1 MSRLKSILF
10 FLWRFKWVWIG
21 VLPFPIFYFCF
32 WKNYFLLGHHND
44 WQILVQCASLHLVP
58 ALTILG
64 SMLLFKLGIDKGLA
78 VVSSMLINSWYLYKI
93 VPLWSVHYF
102 NLLTK
107 RGVDLF
113 SLYKQWSLIME
124 MNGFWSCFVIDAVQ
138 LMLIISAFWCL
149 VRNRALIKFDGTFSS
164 VRPKSTNFGTA
175 KFLDSKGIKRLNE
188 PEGIVVGAISKERDF
203 SDVNKLVTSIQKKGG
218 DELIRIKADH
228 SILIA
233 PSGAGKGVG
242 VIIPTLLSYPGPV
255 FVTDIKGENYAVTRR
270 AREVKGRKVI
280 AFDPFGITDA
290 PRIRINPLDFL
301 HPLNK
306 NVTDSAQTIAEM
318 IRPVDQRDSAVTTHF
333 NSNAISLIK
342 CLMLHVVSTFPI
354 AERNLYSVYRLIS
367 MPLGKLLGVLE
378 SIGQNES
385 VAFGEAARL
394 ANSFLGIEHRERSG
408 IISTA
413 TDALRFAGS
422 PFVQEATAESD
433 FELSEMVRAK
443 TDLFICIPPE
453 KLEDQKQLVRILFG
467 IVFVE
472 MLRAQGQVS
481 HHKLL
486 MLIDE
491 MPALGYLKQIDSI
504 RTYGRGFG
512 VSLLAVSQTIQDL
525 KNAYP
530 NTWEA
535 FFSSQLSIFFCAA
548 EASTSKF
555 LSEKLGKKTIEVNSV
570 SQSEGVQKRAIGSN
584 AASIQ
589 SGNSTSETGRDI
601 LMPNEVELLGDKV
614 VLAFKRGEHPIIC
627 QRIDYRERGEFK
639 GLWDGNPL
647 HENRGA

>member
-1 MSRLKSILF
+1 MSKLKSVLS
-10 FLWRFKWVWIG
+10 FLWCFKWVWIG
-21 VLPFPIFYFCF
+21 VLPFPIFYFWF
-32 WKNYFLLGHHND
+32 WKSYFFLGHHND
-44 WQILVQCASLHLVP
+44 WQALVQYIYLEVIP

-64 SMLLFKLGIDKGLA
+64 SMMLFKLGIDKGLA
-78 VVSSMLINSWYLYKI
+78 VVSSMLINSWYLYKTTPI
-93 VPLWSVHYF
+93 WSVHFF

-124 MNGFWSCFVIDAVQ
+124 MNGFWTFFITDAVQ
-138 LMLIISAFWCL
+138 LILIISAFWCL
-149 VRNRALIKFDGTFSS
+149 VRNRALIKFDGSFSS
-164 VRPKSTNFGTA
+164 AKPKSTNFGTA
-175 KFLDSKGIKRLNE
+175 RFLDVKGIKRLNDAD
-188 PEGIVVGAISKERDF
+188 GIVVGAMPKEKDF
-203 SDVNKLVTSIQKKGG
+203 THVDKLVTSIQKKGG

-228 SILIA
+228 TILVA

-270 AREVKGRKVI
+270 AREAKGRKVI

-290 PRIRINPLDFL
+290 PRIRINPLQFL
-301 HPLNK
+301 DPRDRNITD
-306 NVTDSAQTIAEM
+306 NVQTIAEM
-318 IRPVDQRDSAVTTHF
+318 IIPIDQRDSSVSRHF

-342 CLMLHVVSTFPI
+342 CLTLHVATKYQEPT
-354 AERNLYSVYRLIS
+354 RNLHSVYQLIAQ
-367 MPLGKLLGVLE
+367 PIDKLIETLKEIGKD
-378 SIGQNES
+378 QS
-385 VAFGEAARL
+385 VAFGEGARL

-413 TDALRFAGS
+413 TDSLRFLGS

-433 FELSEMVRAK
+433 FDLAEMVSGNV
-443 TDLFICIPPE
+443 DLFVCIPPD
-453 KLEDQKQLVRILFG
+453 KLEDQKQLVRLLFG

-472 MLRAQGQVS
+472 MLRAQGKTGP
-481 HHKLL
+481 HKLL

-530 NTWEA
+530 NTWES
-535 FFSSQLSIFFCAA
+535 FFSSQLSIFFGAA

-570 SQSEGVQKRAIGSN
+570 SQSEGIQKRTIGSN
-584 AASIQ
+584 GASVQ
-589 SGNSTSETGRDI
+589 SGSSISETGRDI

-627 QRIDYRERGEFK
+627 QRIDYRGRKEWN

-647 HENRGA
+647 HESRGG